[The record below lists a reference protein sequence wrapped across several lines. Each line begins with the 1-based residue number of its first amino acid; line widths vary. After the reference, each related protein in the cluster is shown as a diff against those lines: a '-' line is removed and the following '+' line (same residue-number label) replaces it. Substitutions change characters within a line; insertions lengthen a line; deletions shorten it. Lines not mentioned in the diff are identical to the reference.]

1 MMIHPIHMD
10 RANNH
15 VCDIRLGNRFYVS
28 DSHKKSTHVEPMG
41 SQNADG

>member
-1 MMIHPIHMD
+1 MIHPIPQD

-15 VCDIRLGNRFYVS
+15 ICDIRYEDRLSVD
-28 DSHKKSTHVEPMG
+28 DSYKKSAHLDPMG